1 MPQFMKVL
9 YRVQI
14 IKPNQVKCFGDQST
28 QGNHDQF
35 RGEIQQTQTM
45 CDVDSRTKMMG
56 QNDGRHSVNPA
67 PPTLLPVFGNHDK
80 ILV

>member
-28 QGNHDQF
+28 QGNHYQF
-35 RGEIQQTQTM
+35 TGEIQQTKTM
-45 CDVDSRTKMMG
+45 CDVDSRTKLS
-56 QNDGRHSVNPA
+56 QNDGPKWWKALCKPCSTNSS
-67 PPTLLPVFGNHDK
+67 TSFW
-80 ILV
+80 

>member
-28 QGNHDQF
+28 QGNHYQF
-35 RGEIQQTQTM
+35 RGEIQQTQTT
-45 CDVDSRTKMMG
+45 CGLDSRTKLG

-80 ILV
+80 ILD

>member
-1 MPQFMKVL
+1 MRPFNFMKVL

-45 CDVDSRTKMMG
+45 CDVDSRTKLS
-56 QNDGRHSVNPA
+56 QNDGP
-67 PPTLLPVFGNHDK
+67 K
-80 ILV
+80 